1 MAILSREELM
11 NSLKARLG
19 EDTSD
24 ESITFIENVQDT
36 FADFETRLSGQTD
49 WKRKF
54 EENDQA
60 WRQRYTDRFFKTESD
75 DIPED
80 VFPSDVDKPKQL
92 RFEDLFK
99 EV

>member
-1 MAILSREELM
+1 MAILTHEELM
-11 NSLKARLG
+11 NSLRARMG

-36 FADFETRLSGQTD
+36 LADFETRLSGQTD
-49 WKRKF
+49 WQRRY
-54 EENDQA
+54 EENDRA

-80 VFPSDVDKPKQL
+80 VLPSDVNKPKQL

>member
-1 MAILSREELM
+1 MAILTREELM
-11 NSLKARLG
+11 NSLKARMG

-36 FADFETRLSGQTD
+36 IEDFETRLSGQTD
-49 WKRKF
+49 WKAKF
-54 EENDQA
+54 EENDRA

-80 VFPSDVDKPKQL
+80 LIPPDVDKPKQL

>member
-1 MAILSREELM
+1 MAILSHEELM
-11 NSLKARLG
+11 NSLRARMG

-36 FADFETRLSGQTD
+36 LADFETRLSGQTD
-49 WKRKF
+49 WKAKF
-54 EENDQA
+54 EENDRA

-80 VFPSDVDKPKQL
+80 VLPSDVDKPKQL